1 MQINILSKCKCGGDV
16 KIFDALYE
24 CEKCKAQVWKYSFGR
39 EFKDKEAKKLLKGES
54 FLLKGFKSSTNS
66 LYDTKAIINEG
77 KLELI
82 FDDDTKSTTMFLCEC
97 GGEVT
102 KISKGYKCSSCE
114 KIIWERFM
122 NKLLTFRQV
131 KRLFKGDSLKLNN
144 IKSQRGNIFNAEI
157 FYLDN
162 ELNLEYI

>member
-1 MQINILSKCKCGGDV
+1 MDIPILSKCQCGGDV
-16 KIFDALYE
+16 QIFDALYE
-24 CEKCKAQVWKYSFGR
+24 CNKCKAQVWKYSYKR
-39 EFKDKEAKKLLKGES
+39 EFKDKEVKKLFKGES

-66 LYDTKAIINEG
+66 LYDTKAIIQDG

-82 FDDDTKSTTMFLCEC
+82 FDEETKSTTLFLCEC

-102 KISKGYKCSSCE
+102 KISQGYKCNSCE

-131 KRLFKGDSLKLNN
+131 KRLFKGDELKLTNL
-144 IKSQRGNIFNAEI
+144 KSQRGNIFNAEI
-157 FYLDN
+157 YYINN

>member
-1 MQINILSKCKCGGDV
+1 LENNILAKCQCGGMI

-24 CEKCKAQVWKYSFGR
+24 CEKCKSQIWKYSFGR
-39 EFKDKEAKKLLKGES
+39 EFKEKEAKKLFKGES

-66 LYDTKAIINEG
+66 LYDTKAILKEG

-82 FDDDTKSTTMFLCEC
+82 FDDSTKSTTMFLCEC

-102 KISKGYKCSSCE
+102 QITNGYKCNACE
-114 KIIWERFM
+114 KIIWSRFM
-122 NKLLTFRQV
+122 NKLLTFRQI
-131 KRLFKGDSLKLNN
+131 KRLFKGDELKLTNL
-144 IKSQRGNIFNAEI
+144 KSQRGNIFNAEI
-157 FYLDN
+157 YYVNN

>member
-1 MQINILSKCKCGGDV
+1 MENNILSKCKCGGDI

-24 CEKCKAQVWKYSFGR
+24 CERCKAQVWKHSFNR
-39 EFKDKEAKKLLKGES
+39 EFKDKEAKKLLKGET
-54 FLLKGFKSSTNS
+54 FMLKGFKSSTNS
-66 LYDTKAIINEG
+66 LYDTKAFINNG

-102 KISKGYKCSSCE
+102 RINKGYKCGKCK
-114 KIIWERFM
+114 KIVWERFM

-131 KRLFKGDSLKLNN
+131 RRLFKGDSLELKNL
-144 IKSQRGNIFNAEI
+144 KSQRGNIFNAEI
-157 FYLDN
+157 FYIDN
-162 ELNLEYI
+162 DLNLEYI

>member
-1 MQINILSKCKCGGDV
+1 MENNILAKCQCGGTI

-24 CEKCKAQVWKYSFGR
+24 CENCKSQIWKYSFGR
-39 EFKDKEAKKLLKGES
+39 EFKEKEVKKLFKGES

-66 LYDTKAIINEG
+66 LYDTKAILKEG

-82 FDDDTKSTTMFLCEC
+82 FDESTKSTTMFLCQC

-102 KISKGYKCSSCE
+102 QISNGYKCNSCE
-114 KIIWERFM
+114 KIIWSRFM
-122 NKLLTFRQV
+122 NKLLTFRQI
-131 KRLFKGDSLKLNN
+131 KRLFKGDELKLTNL
-144 IKSQRGNIFNAEI
+144 KSQRGNIFNAEI
-157 FYLDN
+157 YYVNN